1 MTADTDSLDAPTP
14 NPRAFPRDS
23 VAGPSSITQ
32 PDASPVRTNNHTRL
46 LQMVEEAERQK
57 KLVESMTDD
66 DLDRF
71 NDLIDT
77 LHDVGKGAMRNR
89 RNQLKKKKGGRK

>member
-1 MTADTDSLDAPTP
+1 
-14 NPRAFPRDS
+14 
-23 VAGPSSITQ
+23 
-32 PDASPVRTNNHTRL
+32 
-46 LQMVEEAERQK
+46 MVEEAERQK